1 MSDTYATLL
10 HRYLKKHKRL
20 VEPRQGW
27 GSLHSSLH
35 LAYSMAIRRGFLD
48 LGTFVPK
55 PGDHGWDRNRRMA
68 MAFDV
73 GRENRFFFKGFNY
86 LVARRYANL
95 LVKNYKALGIRY
107 VILGDRI
114 WHRDVG
120 RWVYFDNYAHDR
132 SHDFHIHVSGQAKYD
147 V

>member
-1 MSDTYATLL
+1 MSDSYATLL
-10 HRYLKKHKRL
+10 QRYRKKHKAL

-35 LAYSMAIRRGFLD
+35 LAYSMAIKRGFTD
-48 LGTFVPK
+48 LGTYVDK
-55 PGDHGWDRNRRMA
+55 AGDHGWDDARRMA
-68 MAFDV
+68 MAYDV
-73 GRENRFFFKGFNY
+73 GRKNRFFNKGYNY
-86 LVARRYANL
+86 LVARRYCNL
-95 LVKNYKALGIRY
+95 LAKHHKALGIRY
-107 VILGDRI
+107 IILGDRI

-120 RWVYFDNYAHDR
+120 RWVYFSNYRNDR